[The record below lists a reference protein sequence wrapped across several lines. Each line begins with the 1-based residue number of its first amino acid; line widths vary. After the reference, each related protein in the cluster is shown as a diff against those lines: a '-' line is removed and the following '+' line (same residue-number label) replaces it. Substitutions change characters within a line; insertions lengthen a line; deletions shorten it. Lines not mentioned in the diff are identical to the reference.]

1 MSTYSLFATTP
12 KAMETLLTDEL
23 RALGMNNIK
32 ATMAGVAF
40 EGDLED
46 AYRACLWSR
55 TANRI
60 FLVLSTFIVRSQDD
74 LYKGVQGINW
84 FEHINPEDTFAVS
97 FSAKNSPAINNTHF
111 GALKVKDA
119 IVDQMRDKFG
129 VRPSID
135 TEQPNIRINIYL
147 QGDQAQLSLDLS
159 GESLHRRGYRDVSIK
174 APMKENLA
182 AAMLLRC
189 GWPVIAKEKGS
200 LIDPMCGSGTLL
212 LEAAMIAADYAPGLL
227 REYFGFIGWKKHD
240 AACWKRLKTEALQRR
255 KEGIEK
261 LPIIVGFDQN
271 RHTVNTALAH
281 IANAGLQKK
290 IHVERRD
297 IADAQPAE
305 SWQPGLL
312 ICNPP
317 YGERLGDEEE
327 TAELYTTFGNI
338 LKTQFVGWKAAMI
351 ISNPELG
358 FRLGIRSE
366 KPITFFNGALECKL
380 LRFNIIEKK
389 FFIPKA
395 RTQEER
401 IANVMALSHNNSVP
415 ISEATGP
422 SKTALEA
429 IKKLESV
436 PEAKPSKHDYVAVDK
451 VITVSE
457 KSAVAEQ
464 IKDKPV
470 IEIGAVDFANRL
482 KKNIKKLSKWAK
494 QNAVTCYRL
503 YDADLP
509 EYAAAVDLYQS
520 DKTWVIV
527 QEYEPPK
534 TIDQQKADQRL
545 AGLLAEIP
553 RVLGVDAEQVIL
565 KIRRKQRNTEQYEKH
580 SEQGQFHLVAEGG
593 CKLLVNFEDYLDTGL
608 FLDHRP
614 VRLTIQQQAKDKRFL
629 NLFAYTG
636 SATVHAAVGGA
647 KSTTTVDMS
656 NTYLQW
662 AKNNLAQNSVAGAHE
677 FIQADCLDWLA
688 EQAKLVV
695 EASQSE
701 HSNYDLIF
709 LDPPTFSNSKRME
722 DAFDIQSDHV
732 QLITQAMT
740 LLAPH
745 GVLYFSTNFRKFK
758 IDTEALVDFNLE
770 DITLKTIPEDFSRDL
785 KIHYCWKITHVAT
798 R

>member
-1 MSTYSLFATTP
+1 MSNYSLFATTP

-23 RALGMNNIK
+23 RALGMSHIK

-60 FLVLSTFIVRSQDD
+60 FLVLSTFFVRSQDD

-97 FSAKNSPAINNTHF
+97 FSAKNSSAINNTHF

-129 VRPSID
+129 VRPSIN
-135 TEQPNIRINIYL
+135 TGQPNIRINIYL

-189 GWPVIAKEKGS
+189 GWPAIAKEKGS

-327 TAELYTTFGNI
+327 TAELYTTFGNT

-401 IANVMALSHNNSVP
+401 IANVMALSHTNSVP
-415 ISEATGP
+415 ISESTGP
-422 SKTALEA
+422 SKTVLEA

-436 PEAKPSKHDYVAVDK
+436 TETKPSKQDYEAVGK
-451 VITVSE
+451 EIAVSE
-457 KSAVAEQ
+457 ESVVAEQ

-520 DKTWVIV
+520 DKIWVIV

-580 SEQGQFHLVAEGG
+580 DEQGRFHLVVEGG

-636 SATVHAAVGGA
+636 SATVHAGMGGA

-662 AKNNLAQNSVAGAHE
+662 AKNNLAQNSVAGTHE
-677 FIQADCLDWLA
+677 FIQADCLDWLL
-688 EQAKLVV
+688 EQA
-695 EASQSE
+695 SQID
-701 HSNYDLIF
+701 HPTYDLIF

-732 QLITQAMT
+732 QLITHAMR
-740 LLAPH
+740 LLAPN

-758 IDTEALVDFNLE
+758 IDTEAMADFNLE